1 MFYDAI
7 FCRIRSFWPLCFPE
21 TTLPLISVLTL
32 LLLRKTS
39 CLGESDRW
47 CKSFAV
53 FRLKANPS
61 SRSLPQESNSETLAR
76 FGTGSYTWSNDKGGG
91 GEERRQGSGLVPS
104 AKICQ
109 DLRPVLQTHPPS
121 RPRPFFSLRVRIEHR
136 LPRPCLQ
143 TLYLATAGALEVM
156 STNRCCREICFYCST
171 VPSMSQYF

>member
-1 MFYDAI
+1 MTDDVKI
-7 FCRIRSFWPLCFPE
+7 LRSSGSKPTRAPALFPRKA
-21 TTLPLISVLTL
+21 TL
-32 LLLRKTS
+32 R
-39 CLGESDRW
+39 
-47 CKSFAV
+47 
-53 FRLKANPS
+53 
-61 SRSLPQESNSETLAR
+61 RSLGLELEATLEAM
-76 FGTGSYTWSNDKGGG
+76 TKGGG